1 MEAGLLK
8 GEEQQE
14 AEMEWGKEMG
24 RQMKNKLTETNEN
37 VTMKAGTLCGK
48 KTRSFDSLKLS
59 IFLFQFIVIKSTI

>member
-1 MEAGLLK
+1 
-8 GEEQQE
+8 
-14 AEMEWGKEMG
+14 MG